1 MRKGR
6 EGDDIAH
13 VLDGFLV
20 DLRRGAKRCR
30 QRMDEEIAKRHD
42 EYAHPQ
48 RAVEGD
54 VECLHGTFAFPT
66 PQM

>member
-1 MRKGR
+1 M
-6 EGDDIAH
+6 
-13 VLDGFLV
+13 
-20 DLRRGAKRCR
+20 DLRRGAKRRR
-30 QRMDEEIAKRHD
+30 QRVNEEIAKRHD

-66 PQM
+66 SQVA